1 MANPV
6 VHFEVMGKD
15 GAQLRTFYGQAFG
28 WHLAPEAGTNDS
40 YAVVENGGS
49 ITGGVGS
56 CPEGNYE
63 GHLTFYVATA
73 NIAETL
79 RTVERLGGKTLRGPM
94 ELPNNRGS
102 FAHFEDPAGHM
113 IGLIQPAA

>member
-6 VHFEVMGKD
+6 VHFEIMGRD
-15 GAQLRTFYGQAFG
+15 AAQLREFYGNAFG
-28 WHLAPEAGTNDS
+28 WNANPEAGTDGCYS
-40 YAVVENGGS
+40 VVENGGS
-49 ITGGVGS
+49 ITGGIGA
-56 CPEGNYE
+56 CPGHDYD

-73 NIAETL
+73 DIAEAL

-113 IGLIQPAA
+113 IGLIQPA